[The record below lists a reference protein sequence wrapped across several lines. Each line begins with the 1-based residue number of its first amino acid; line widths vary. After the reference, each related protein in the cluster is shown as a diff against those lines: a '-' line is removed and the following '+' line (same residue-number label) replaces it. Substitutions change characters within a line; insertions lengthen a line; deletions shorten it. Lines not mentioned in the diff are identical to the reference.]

1 MSESGLSCIDP
12 RMTVLDILS
21 RHRETEAVFKA
32 WDRRAGECI
41 CCRALFD
48 TLQQVADRYGLELD
62 LLMDEIDTA
71 ASQTDAPIGDRKQVL
86 SNLPSNREKPN
97 G

>member
-1 MSESGLSCIDP
+1 MSENGLSCIGP

-32 WDRRAGECI
+32 WDSRAGTCI

-48 TLQQVADRYGLELD
+48 TVQEVADRYGLD
-62 LLMDEIDTA
+62 LERLMAEINAVVHPTDTVFE
-71 ASQTDAPIGDRKQVL
+71 D
-86 SNLPSNREKPN
+86 
-97 G
+97 

>member
-1 MSESGLSCIDP
+1 MSENGLSCIGP

-32 WDRRAGECI
+32 WDSLAGTCI

-48 TLQQVADRYGLELD
+48 TVQQVADRYGLNLER
-62 LLMDEIDTA
+62 LMAEINA
-71 ASQTDAPIGDRKQVL
+71 VAYPTDSILED
-86 SNLPSNREKPN
+86 
-97 G
+97 